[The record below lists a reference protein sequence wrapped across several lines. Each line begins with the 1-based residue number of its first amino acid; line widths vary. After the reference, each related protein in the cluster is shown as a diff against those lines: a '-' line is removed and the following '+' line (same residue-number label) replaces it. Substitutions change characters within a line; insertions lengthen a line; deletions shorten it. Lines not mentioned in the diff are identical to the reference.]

1 MTVKE
6 LNEIENRLDGYK
18 NYGDIPV
25 KFINEVE
32 RKFSEYAFLKSL
44 LDMKKE
50 ESRY

>member
-1 MTVKE
+1 MTAKE
-6 LNEIENRLDGYK
+6 LNEIESRLKGYK

-32 RKFSEYAFLKSL
+32 RKFSEYGYLKSL
-44 LDMKKE
+44 LDMKQE